1 MINGHSL
8 PNKWHRVGIMLVIST
23 TEGKKVS
30 PTLQQL
36 DVFWAQLSTGG
47 MTEMLGHSPVGIV
60 TDVENDDDDDGW
72 LLTGCCWRLPLK

>member
-8 PNKWHRVGIMLVIST
+8 PHKWHRVGIMLVICT
-23 TEGKKVS
+23 TKGVKVS

-47 MTEMLGHSPVGIV
+47 MTEMFGHSPVGIV
-60 TDVENDDDDDGW
+60 TDVENDDDDGW